1 MPEGLTLAATLR
13 YGAFAVV
20 AVVLPGIALQ
30 RLQRLRADP
39 ALVLPLG
46 LAFCALAYWL
56 SLIASAAW
64 LFVVLVLALDVTL
77 LWTRFAWSDGPP
89 VRGALWPFAMVVALF
104 ALTVYRHD
112 QLDAEG
118 AFLASG
124 ALPDDAIFHVG
135 LTHELALSGSPQVP
149 GLSGFSLSYHLGASL
164 VRAAAL
170 RFAGIHPYDALA
182 RFDNTLYALALI
194 LALRAAAR
202 ALGGS
207 ALAVSLA
214 GFSVLA
220 SDFSFLLAP
229 GKGLEWWVGLFEGGT
244 GLLSLFHA
252 NSLVPALALALG
264 SIVALS
270 RFQAGGGKAFLRIAV
285 ALAFACAFFKVF
297 LAAQLLGALA
307 LATLLAEDRRPVAV
321 LALAAGVGL
330 LPLALGRA
338 GDTMQVAL
346 APLAVLNDARD
357 DLGWERLDGARLLLW
372 LLPWLFCSLGLRMA
386 GLPEALRALVSRRA
400 VPVALAAFALAGWP
414 LGLLFRVSPLEAGL
428 RARPFN
434 EALYFFEQS
443 GLCLWLFAALAIGAS
458 SMFPARRRAVLVG
471 AAALLTLPSTVQY
484 AWQERTMAPRRI
496 PPQVV
501 RAMQALTAASAPG
514 DVVLVRPEQQ
524 RYPPPPLLVG
534 RRVPFTRFIPFFN
547 QLASRETL
555 QQRYER
561 VRSFFETEDPAVAR
575 AAARELGAGFVA
587 LSGAEDVRFEK
598 GGLLELVYE
607 DGGARVFRISAG
619 ATLPAPRR

>member
-1 MPEGLTLAATLR
+1 LTLAATLR
-13 YGAFAVV
+13 YVAFVFLAVL
-20 AVVLPGIALQ
+20 LPGIALQ
-30 RLQRLRADP
+30 RLQRVRADP

-46 LAFCALAYWL
+46 LAACALAYWL
-56 SLIASAAW
+56 SLIANAPW
-64 LFVVLVLALDVTL
+64 LFVALLLGLSATLVA
-77 LWTRFAWSDGPP
+77 TRLSWSDGPSL
-89 VRGALWPFAMVVALF
+89 RGALLPFAVVVALF
-104 ALTVYRHD
+104 SVTVYRND

-118 AFLASG
+118 AFLAGG

-135 LTHELALSGSPQVP
+135 LTHELALSASPQVP
-149 GLSGFSLSYHLGASL
+149 GLSGFPLSYHLGSAL

-170 RFAGIHPYDALA
+170 RFGGVHPYDALS
-182 RFDNTLYALALI
+182 RFDDTLYALALI
-194 LALRAAAR
+194 LALRAAVH

-207 ALAVSLA
+207 PLAVALA

-220 SDFSFLLAP
+220 SDLSFLFAP
-229 GKGLEWWVGLFEGGT
+229 GKGIEWWVGIFEGGT

-252 NSLVPALALALG
+252 NSLVPALAIAL
-264 SIVALS
+264 SAVVALA
-270 RFQAGGGKAFLRIAV
+270 RFQAGEGAGFLRLAV
-285 ALAFACAFFKVF
+285 ALAFGCAFFKVF

-307 LATLLAEDRRPVAV
+307 VAAVLSTDRRAVAPI
-321 LALAAGVGL
+321 ALGAGLGL
-330 LPLALGRA
+330 VPLVLGRA

-357 DLGWERLDGARLLLW
+357 DLGWERLAGAGLLLW
-372 LLPWLFCSLGLRMA
+372 LVPWLMLSLGVRLA
-386 GLPEALRALVSRRA
+386 GLPTALRALASRRA

-443 GLCLWLFAALAIGAS
+443 GFCLWLFAALAVGGLPS
-458 SMFPARRRAVLVG
+458 PALRRAAVVS
-471 AAALLTLPSTVQY
+471 AALFTLPSTLQY
-484 AWQERTMAPRRI
+484 VWQEMITSPRRV
-496 PPQVV
+496 PAQVV
-501 RAMQALTAASAPG
+501 RAMQALAAAGAPG

-524 RYPPPPLLVG
+524 RYPPAPLLVG
-534 RRVPFTRFIPFFN
+534 RRVPFTRFIPFFS

-555 QQRYER
+555 QERYER

-575 AAARELGAGFVA
+575 AVARELGAGFVA
-587 LSGAEDVRFEK
+587 LAGAEDVRFDK
-598 GGLLELVYE
+598 RGFLEPLYE
-607 DGGARVFRISAG
+607 EGGARVYRIAPE